1 MTDTKYLACDLSGIQ
16 DYVLGVKSA
25 GKAQAKRLR
34 ARSFLLELYER
45 AALVSVRERLGASDD
60 DALTRGGGNF
70 TVRLPAD
77 ADADAIEDL
86 NSQLQA
92 RLWDETGGEVQIALG
107 WGETPDDAR
116 AHLEYRK
123 RRPAFSAIQS
133 SGAWNP
139 EALSR
144 PPIAERHDTPCQVCG
159 SAPGEEEI
167 EQDDETAL
175 HCQYCLNARKL
186 GERLTRLEWMRPD
199 GDVRALGVGFRSS
212 ANGDEP
218 GAFSVRRWI
227 PRGPDGREP
236 LTFEELSRKTRGDRR
251 LAVIKAD
258 VDDMGVRVGEIARD
272 GASEEPPYKSLR
284 DFSHALHSF
293 FLDHIQ
299 ETLQES
305 WRDMYTIYSGGDDLL
320 LVGPWNVALDFAGAL
335 VKDFADG
342 PGAEYGLTLSAG
354 IAFTPYRVPIRH
366 AVERADELEALAKEQ
381 DGKNSCAALDAV
393 WNWDRHDA
401 IIGDGKRL
409 AGWTES
415 GRQNAR
421 IRRSLLH
428 RLLSLAESSD
438 PLRAAHWTYQIS
450 RNAPRRNPDFRKWA
464 DDALQYLENDDRQ
477 RASEAAASVRYALLA
492 TRSGGAD

>member
-60 DALTRGGGNF
+60 ALIRGGGNF
-70 TVRLPAD
+70 TIRLPAD

-107 WGETPDDAR
+107 WGESPDDAR

-123 RRPAFSAIQS
+123 RRPTFSAIQN
-133 SGAWNP
+133 GGGWDAG
-139 EALSR
+139 ALSR

-175 HCQYCLNARKL
+175 HCRYCLDARKL

-199 GDVRALGVGFRSS
+199 SEGDVHALGVGFRS

-236 LTFEELSRKTRGDRR
+236 LTFEEMSRKTRGDRR

-305 WRDMYTIYSGGDDLL
+305 WTDMYTIYSGGDDLL
-320 LVGPWNVALDFAGAL
+320 MVGPWNVALDFAGAL
-335 VKDFADG
+335 VKDFAAG

-354 IAFTPYRVPIRH
+354 IALTPYRVPIRH
-366 AVERADELEALAKEQ
+366 AAERADELEALAKSQ
-381 DGKNSCAALDAV
+381 DGKNSCAALDAI

-409 AGWTES
+409 AGWMKS

-421 IRRSLLH
+421 VPRSLLH
-428 RLLSLAESSD
+428 RLLGLAESSD

-450 RNAPRRNPDFRKWA
+450 RNAPRGNRGFRNWA
-464 DDALQYLENDDRQ
+464 DNALQYLETDPK